1 MGVFDNSILSLWCH
15 GSQHCLQLV
24 KENLSSVRESA
35 SFFLGL
41 ISVIVWVVAEIPQI
55 ITNYR
60 TKSTEG
66 LSLTFLVT
74 WIIGDVF
81 NLVGCLLE
89 PATLLTQ
96 LYMAVVRTLAK
107 DLGLY
112 TIITLAL
119 GLQTM
124 YYGHLYPQL
133 KYKRQLKVETFAKT
147 GQGEKGSDAE
157 QSIENSNRNFSPSS
171 PIPLPACPRRISTGS
186 GLFYQSA
193 RYLSKSHTP
202 TAGSILA
209 QKMTSTS
216 TTALDSIQE
225 SLLGSA
231 IATQSAPAPRMKNTL
246 CLVSTLT
253 FLGVINLLQQLNK
266 NINLMGTNPRQQ
278 LVIHVGRKLFQVG
291 DDQLLKTD
299 VSGGSSIG
307 TFLGWAMT
315 FVYLGGRLPQ
325 ICLNIRRG
333 HVEGLNPLMFMF
345 AVLGN
350 STYVASILVISLD
363 WPKIKPNLPWL
374 VDAGGCVLLDF
385 FILMQFIYFRSFDRP
400 SPVNLAISTKLSK
413 KYEHKTELVNGDYC
427 QLINCYNHW
436 RGDHRSKRK

>member
-1 MGVFDNSILSLWCH
+1 MDENQEMERFGMGNDDEGGQWIDSISCSFDAMGVFDNFILSVWCH
-15 GSQHCLQLV
+15 SNQHCLQSI
-24 KENLSSVRESA
+24 KEQLSSARESA

-81 NLVGCLLE
+81 NLLGCLLE
-89 PATLLTQ
+89 PAT
-96 LYMAVVRTLAK
+96 
-107 DLGLY
+107 LY

-119 GLQTM
+119 GLQTI
-124 YYGHLYPQL
+124 YYGHIYPQL
-133 KYKRQLKVETFAKT
+133 KYRRQLKHSKHDQVESFTKT
-147 GQGEKGSDAE
+147 GQGEKAADAE
-157 QSIENSNRNFSPSS
+157 QSIKFENSNRNASPSS
-171 PIPLPACPRRISTGS
+171 PIPLPAFPQRIGTGRE
-186 GLFYQSA
+186 LFYRSA

-209 QKMTSTS
+209 QRMGS
-216 TTALDSIQE
+216 TTSLDSIQE
-225 SLLGSA
+225 GLLGST
-231 IATQSAPAPRMKNTL
+231 IATQSAPASRMKSTL

-253 FLGVINLLQQLNK
+253 FLGAINLLQPLST
-266 NINLMGTNPRQQ
+266 NINHMGSNPRQQ
-278 LVIHVGRKLFQVG
+278 FVIHVGRKLFQVG

-299 VSGGSSIG
+299 VSGSSSIG

-315 FVYLGGRLPQ
+315 FVYLSGRLPQ

-363 WPKIKPNLPWL
+363 WSKIKPNLPWL
-374 VDAGGCVLLDF
+374 VDAGGLYISAIGPPKTCRVIAKLCTEEETR
-385 FILMQFIYFRSFDRP
+385 IS
-400 SPVNLAISTKLSK
+400 SLAISTKL
-413 KYEHKTELVNGDYC
+413 Y
-427 QLINCYNHW
+427 
-436 RGDHRSKRK
+436 

>member
-1 MGVFDNSILSLWCH
+1 MEVFDNFILSVWCH
-15 GSQHCLQLV
+15 SNQHCLQSI
-24 KENLSSVRESA
+24 KEQLSGARESA
-35 SFFLGL
+35 SFLLGL

-81 NLVGCLLE
+81 NLLGCLLE

-96 LYMAVVRTLAK
+96 LYMAV
-107 DLGLY
+107 LY

-119 GLQTM
+119 GLQTI
-124 YYGHLYPQL
+124 YYGHIYPQL
-133 KYKRQLKVETFAKT
+133 KYRRQLKHSKHEQVETFTKT
-147 GQGEKGSDAE
+147 GQGEKAADAE
-157 QSIENSNRNFSPSS
+157 QSIKFENSNRDGSPSS
-171 PIPLPACPRRISTGS
+171 PIPLPAFPQRIGTGRE
-186 GLFYQSA
+186 LFYRSA

-209 QKMTSTS
+209 QRMGS
-216 TTALDSIQE
+216 TTSLDSIQE
-225 SLLGSA
+225 GLLGST
-231 IATQSAPAPRMKNTL
+231 IATQSAPASRMKSTL

-253 FLGVINLLQQLNK
+253 FLGAINLLQPLST
-266 NINLMGTNPRQQ
+266 NINRMGSNPRQQ
-278 LVIHVGRKLFQVG
+278 FVIHVGRKLFQVG

-299 VSGGSSIG
+299 VSGSSSIG

-363 WPKIKPNLPWL
+363 WSKIKPNLPWL

-385 FILMQFIYFRSFDRP
+385 LILMQFIYFRYWTSQD
-400 SPVNLAISTKLSK
+400 L
-413 KYEHKTELVNGDYC
+413 
-427 QLINCYNHW
+427 
-436 RGDHRSKRK
+436 

>member
-1 MGVFDNSILSLWCH
+1 MEVFDNLILSLWCH
-15 GSQHCLQLV
+15 SNQHCLQSI
-24 KENLSSVRESA
+24 KEQLSSARESA

-81 NLVGCLLE
+81 NLLGCLLE

-96 LYMAVVRTLAK
+96 LYMAV
-107 DLGLY
+107 LY

-119 GLQTM
+119 GLQTI
-124 YYGHLYPQL
+124 YYGHIYPQL
-133 KYKRQLKVETFAKT
+133 KYRRQLKHSKHEQVETFTKI
-147 GQGEKGSDAE
+147 GQGEKAADAE
-157 QSIENSNRNFSPSS
+157 QSINFENSNRNASPSS
-171 PIPLPACPRRISTGS
+171 PIPLPAFPQRIGTGRE
-186 GLFYQSA
+186 LFYRSA

-209 QKMTSTS
+209 QRMGS
-216 TTALDSIQE
+216 TTSLDSIQE
-225 SLLGSA
+225 GLLGSA
-231 IATQSAPAPRMKNTL
+231 IATQSAPASRMKNTL
-246 CLVSTLT
+246 CLVTTLT
-253 FLGVINLLQQLNK
+253 FLGAINLLHPLST
-266 NINLMGTNPRQQ
+266 NINHMGSNPRQQ
-278 LVIHVGRKLFQVG
+278 FVIHVGRKLFQVG

-299 VSGGSSIG
+299 VSGNSSIG

-325 ICLNIRRG
+325 ICLNIKRG
-333 HVEGLNPLMFMF
+333 HAEGLNPLMFMF

-363 WPKIKPNLPWL
+363 WSKIKPNLPWL

-385 FILMQFIYFRSFDRP
+385 LILMQFIYFRYWTSQD
-400 SPVNLAISTKLSK
+400 L
-413 KYEHKTELVNGDYC
+413 
-427 QLINCYNHW
+427 
-436 RGDHRSKRK
+436 